1 MVYVLS
7 IAKTR
12 VFVKMRDLGNEPPGE
27 AADRSTVVAV
37 VVGRTDVARVEVW
50 VEMKKFMV

>member
-1 MVYVLS
+1 M
-7 IAKTR
+7 R

-37 VVGRTDVARVEVW
+37 VVGRIDVARVEVW

>member
-1 MVYVLS
+1 M
-7 IAKTR
+7 R

-27 AADRSTVVAV
+27 VADRSTVVAV
-37 VVGRTDVARVEVW
+37 VVVGRIDVARAEVW